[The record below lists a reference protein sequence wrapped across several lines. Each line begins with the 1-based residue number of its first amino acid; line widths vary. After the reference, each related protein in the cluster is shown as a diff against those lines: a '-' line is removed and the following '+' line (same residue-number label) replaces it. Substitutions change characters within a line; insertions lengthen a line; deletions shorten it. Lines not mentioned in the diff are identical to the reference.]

1 MGKELA
7 YALLTPYSLLKS
19 RTGGIISRLLS
30 MSNLKLVGARMYT
43 PSDEFIDKYIETI
56 KVQEIEPF
64 WGETLIDYLNDKL
77 RKVNKL
83 GMTNRTMLLLFEGE
97 DAVNVLHDHIG
108 HISDNLKG
116 DTIRG
121 TYGDCIRIGEEKV
134 EYFEPA
140 VLTSI
145 DQETNIKQLN
155 LFAEYALS
163 DGGILDSV
171 MSFGSDEK
179 PETGL
184 VILKPFE
191 KYDPRPGSIVDMI
204 SKTGFFIVGIKIL
217 NLSVEQAE
225 AFYGPVKEFFM
236 SAYEDKFRPDIV
248 EQLKEGLSDQDFPF
262 ELTTDILQNL
272 ADQLKG
278 PKVDG
283 EFGRII
289 NYMTGQDPASS
300 GNDKEKKNIC
310 IALLYQGV
318 NAINTIRDILGATD
332 PKKAKDLSVRKIYG
346 LDILRNA
353 AHASDSTENAQRER
367 EIIGLWKEE
376 DACDV
381 KEIIEQFTNKSK

>member
-1 MGKELA
+1 MGNELA

-171 MSFGSDEK
+171 MSFDNDEK